1 MFALTLRLVRKA
13 PVIPT
18 FHSSAVILGK
28 RIRKKT
34 KFLDLTEEMKDFN
47 VSIHLQNKFRN
58 SHNRHPHNWDQLK
71 NSMIGLPANEY
82 SLVNVTN
89 VDSIL
94 WEEIVK
100 FGSFDLALAY
110 SRDGQIT
117 ADKARH
123 GLIKILRSCCGHFF
137 IQISTSII

>member
-13 PVIPT
+13 PLIPT

-28 RIRKKT
+28 RIRKKP
-34 KFLDLTEEMKDFN
+34 KLLDFTEDMKDFN
-47 VSIHLQNKFRN
+47 VSLHLQNKFQN

-71 NSMIGLPANEY
+71 NSMIGLPANDY

-123 GLIKILRSCCGHFF
+123 GLITILRDGCGHFF
-137 IQISTSII
+137 IQKSTYKI

>member
-1 MFALTLRLVRKA
+1 MFALTLRLVRKV

-28 RIRKKT
+28 KIRKKP
-34 KFLDLTEEMKDFN
+34 KLLDFTEDMKDFN
-47 VSIHLQNKFRN
+47 VSIHLQNRFEN
-58 SHNRHPHNWDQLK
+58 SHHRHSHNWDQLK

-82 SLVNVTN
+82 SLVNKTN

-94 WEEIVK
+94 WDEIVK

-110 SRDGQIT
+110 SLDGEIT
-117 ADKARH
+117 PEKARP
-123 GLIKILRSCCGHFF
+123 GLIKILRDVV
-137 IQISTSII
+137 ISL

>member
-1 MFALTLRLVRKA
+1 MFALTLRLVRKV
-13 PVIPT
+13 PVIPN

-34 KFLDLTEEMKDFN
+34 KLLDFTDDMKDFN
-47 VSIHLQNKFRN
+47 VSIHLQKKFES
-58 SHNRHPHNWDQLK
+58 SHHRHRHNWDQLK

-82 SLVNVTN
+82 SLVNKTN
-89 VDSIL
+89 VDSVL

-100 FGSFDLALAY
+100 FGSLDLALAY
-110 SRDGQIT
+110 SQDGQIS

-123 GLIKILRSCCGHFF
+123 GMIKILRDVV
-137 IQISTSII
+137 ISFTEINS